1 MAPEIFHTVL
11 YRISQP
17 PEAIKKLHTFTPAIL
32 HGYCRHRVKSADYP
46 GIIAEEGHSVRGVYA
61 TGLTSANMEK
71 LDHFEGDEY
80 ERVEAKVKL
89 LKKEGD
95 KEVEGEEKDVI
106 VYVFKHADALDK
118 KEWDFEEF
126 RKEKM
131 AIWMKDEC

>member
-17 PEAIKKLHTFTPAIL
+17 PEVIKKLHTFTPAIL
-32 HGYCRHRVKSADYP
+32 HGYCRHRVQAADYP

-61 TGLTSANMEK
+61 TGLTSANMAK
-71 LDHFEGDEY
+71 LDNFEGDEY
-80 ERVEAKVKL
+80 ERVKTKVKL

-106 VYVFKHADALDK
+106 VYVFKHADALEK

-131 AIWMKDEC
+131 AMWMREEC